1 MEREI
6 VWTEIEESDLAAVV
20 SASNVK
26 DAPTVSSSN
35 VKDR

>member
-6 VWTEIEESDLAAVV
+6 VWTEIEESDVAEIVSDSNVKDIGVV

-26 DAPTVSSSN
+26 D
-35 VKDR
+35 

>member
-6 VWTEIEESDLAAVV
+6 VWTEIEESDLAEIASSSNVKDTGVV

-26 DAPTVSSSN
+26 D
-35 VKDR
+35 

>member
-6 VWTEIEESDLAAVV
+6 VWGEIEESDLAEMVSSSNVKDTSVV

-26 DAPTVSSSN
+26 D
-35 VKDR
+35 

>member
-6 VWTEIEESDLAAVV
+6 VWTEIEDADVAEIVSTSNVKDTIV

-26 DAPTVSSSN
+26 D
-35 VKDR
+35 